1 MRVWIRLK
9 MLLREWQGKVFK
21 VKGLRLLW
29 LVLSSRDREATMA
42 VEIDQKDAL
51 NVGKRDISRDNA
63 LVKEV
68 ITTFQGEEGEV
79 EVDHLMIEEV
89 IPMIG
94 EVPLMIEDSAI
105 KDRTMIEE
113 ETDLDPNRNHTPQ

>member
-29 LVLSSRDREATMA
+29 LVLSSREREATMA

>member
-1 MRVWIRLK
+1 